1 MSHAPIGALIV
12 GAGLMGRA
20 HAHAITASG
29 GVVVGVVDPDPLRA
43 SALAGTS
50 GRVPVFADVA
60 SALQATTPTV
70 VHVCT
75 PLPTHRAV
83 IEAALHADCHVI
95 GEKPLTATA
104 PEAEALCALAAA
116 RGRHLVPVHQFPFQ
130 QGVGDLLAK
139 HDALGTIVHVELT
152 IASAGASGPRDADDV
167 VAEILPHC
175 LSLTQ
180 VLLPTSHGDASH
192 GDASHG
198 DASLNGLPWQVT
210 RVSPGEWRITAHA
223 NTASIAY
230 LISMSARPTCA
241 ELRVFGTT
249 ASAVVDLFHGYSV
262 IDTGAVTRASKAA
275 RPFRVAG
282 RSMVAAS
289 ANLARR
295 GLRAES
301 AYPGLQALVH
311 RAYLAFAGRGDVP
324 ISPRTLLDVARA
336 RDRLI
341 ALSGWTA
348 P

>member
-1 MSHAPIGALIV
+1 MSHTPIGALIV
-12 GAGLMGRA
+12 GAGLMGRW
-20 HAHAITASG
+20 HAHAITATG
-29 GVVVGVVDPDPLRA
+29 GVVVGVVDPDSSRA
-43 SALAGTS
+43 TALSGTAG
-50 GRVPVFADVA
+50 RAPVFADVA

-130 QGVGDLLAK
+130 PGVRDLLAK

-152 IASAGASGPRDADDV
+152 MASAGASDPRDADDV

-180 VLLPTSHGDASH
+180 VLLPTSHGDASL
-192 GDASHG
+192 S
-198 DASLNGLPWQVT
+198 GLPWQVT

-223 NTASIAY
+223 STASIAY

-249 ASAVVDLFHGYSV
+249 ASAVADLFHGYSV
-262 IDTGAVTRASKAA
+262 IDTGAVTRASKAV

>member
-1 MSHAPIGALIV
+1 MRHAPIGALIV
-12 GAGLMGRA
+12 GAGLMGRS

-29 GVVVGVVDPDPLRA
+29 GVVVGVVDPDPSRA
-43 SALAGTS
+43 TALAGTA

-75 PLPTHRAV
+75 PLPAHRAV

-130 QGVGDLLAK
+130 QGVGDLLARR
-139 HDALGTIVHVELT
+139 DVLGTIVHVELT
-152 IASAGASGPRDADDV
+152 IASAGASGSRDADDV

-180 VLLPTSHGDASH
+180 VLLPTSHGE
-192 GDASHG
+192 
-198 DASLNGLPWQVT
+198 ASLHSLPWQVT

-223 NTASIAY
+223 DSASIAY
-230 LISMSARPTCA
+230 VISMSARPTCA
-241 ELRVFGTT
+241 ELRVFGTK
-249 ASAVVDLFHGYSV
+249 ASAVADLFHGYSV

>member
-12 GAGLMGRA
+12 GAGLMGRW

-29 GVVVGVVDPDPLRA
+29 GAVIGVVDPDPARA
-43 SALAGTS
+43 AALAEAY
-50 GRVPVFADVA
+50 GRSPVFADVE

-83 IEAALHADCHVI
+83 IEAALNADCHVI

-104 PEAEALCALAAA
+104 VEAEALCALADA

-130 QGVGDLLAK
+130 QGVRDLLAK
-139 HDALGTIVHVELT
+139 RDALGTIVHIELT
-152 IASAGASGPRDADDV
+152 MASAGASGSRDADDV

-180 VLLPTSHGDASH
+180 LLLPTSLD
-192 GDASHG
+192 
-198 DASLNGLPWQVT
+198 GLPWQVT

-223 NTASIAY
+223 DGTSIAY
-230 LISMSARPTCA
+230 LVSMSARPTCA
-241 ELRVFGTT
+241 ELRVLGTR
-249 ASAVVDLFHGYSV
+249 ASAVADLFHGYSV
-262 IDTGAVTRASKAA
+262 IDAGAVTRTSKAV

-301 AYPGLQALVH
+301 AYPGLQTLVH
-311 RAYLAFAGRGDVP
+311 RAYLAFAGRGQVP
-324 ISPRTLLDVARA
+324 IAADAMLDVART
-336 RDRLI
+336 RDRLL